1 MFIDSAKIYV
11 KAGDGGSGHVSFY
24 RAKYVPKGGPD
35 GGNGGR
41 GGSVYLVADQSLTTL
56 QDFRYKRKYVAP
68 NGERGGTG
76 RKAGRSGEDL
86 TIRVP
91 LGTVLRDAD
100 TGDLLQDFTEDG
112 QRYTVAE
119 GGRGGVGN
127 AVFATATRQSPNF
140 ARPGVKGEEHMLS
153 LELKL
158 LADVGLVGLPNVGK
172 STFLSVVTSA
182 RPKIADYH
190 FTTLEPVL
198 GIAQVGDTAFTIA
211 DIPGLIEDAHQGVGL
226 GLDFLRHVE
235 RTRLLV
241 HVLDVSGSEGRDPL
255 EDYRLIN
262 NELRS
267 FSEDLAARPQ
277 IAALNKIDM
286 ADDEDVERVREALEA
301 EGLEVFEISAPI
313 HHGTQELL
321 NAMARK
327 LQTIPPTVLYEV
339 PDESVRV
346 YELAKEPWKIDAE
359 DDIFEVSGD
368 AVDQLLRSVNLEDT
382 ESLQWFQL
390 QLRKQGII
398 DGLTKAGIKEGD
410 TVVLG
415 EIAFDY
421 IP

>member
-24 RAKYVPKGGPD
+24 RAKYVPMGGPD

-41 GGSVYLVADQSLTTL
+41 GGSVYFVADQGLTTL
-56 QDFRYKRKYVAP
+56 QDFRYRHKYVARS
-68 NGERGGTG
+68 GERGGTQK
-76 RKAGRSGEDL
+76 KAGKWGDDL

-91 LGTVLRDAD
+91 LGTVLRDSD

-112 QRYTVAE
+112 QRYLVAE

-127 AVFATATRQSPNF
+127 AVFATATRQAPNF
-140 ARPGVKGEEHMLS
+140 ARPGVKGEERNLS

-172 STFLSVVTSA
+172 STFLSVVTA
-182 RPKIADYH
+182 AKPKVADYH

-211 DIPGLIEDAHQGVGL
+211 DIPGLVEDAHQGVGL
-226 GLDFLRHVE
+226 GLEFLRHVE

-241 HVLDVSGSEGRDPL
+241 HILDVSGSEGRDPL
-255 EDYRLIN
+255 EDFELIN
-262 NELRS
+262 KELAS
-267 FSEDLAARPQ
+267 YSEDLMTRPQ
-277 IAALNKIDM
+277 IVALNKMDM
-286 ADDEDVERVREALEA
+286 ADDEDLKRVREHLEG
-301 EGLEVFEISAPI
+301 EGLEVYEMSAPI
-313 HHGTQELL
+313 HYGTQEVL
-321 NAMARK
+321 NAIARK
-327 LQTIPPTVLYEV
+327 LQELPVTVLYEI
-339 PDESVRV
+339 PDESIRV
-346 YELAKEPWKIDAE
+346 YELAKDPWTIDVE
-359 DDIFEVSGD
+359 DDIYEISGD
-368 AVDQLLRSVNLEDT
+368 AVDRLLESVNLEDA

-390 QLRKQGII
+390 QLRRQGII
-398 DGLTKAGIKEGD
+398 DGLVEAGIKEGD
-410 TVVLG
+410 TVILG